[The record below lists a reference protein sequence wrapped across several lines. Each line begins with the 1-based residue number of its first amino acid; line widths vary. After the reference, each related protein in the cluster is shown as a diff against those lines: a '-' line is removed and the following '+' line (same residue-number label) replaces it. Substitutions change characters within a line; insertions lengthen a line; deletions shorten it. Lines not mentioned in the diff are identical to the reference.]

1 METKIRLNYPP
12 CEDYILEILKQCKVN
27 YTNEGDKYEFM
38 EFIDKFGREYKIDM
52 FELLSEKILEM
63 NEFPSKNVT
72 KTGRAY
78 DLHFLH
84 ERLTAENKVSS
95 EESHSEGEAS

>member
-1 METKIRLNYPP
+1 MESKIRFSYPP

-27 YTNEGDKYEFM
+27 YTNEGSKYEFM
-38 EFIDKFGREYKIDM
+38 EFVDKFGREYKIDM

-63 NEFPSKNVT
+63 NEFPSKIVS

-84 ERLTAENKVSS
+84 ERLTAENKASS
-95 EESHSEGEAS
+95 EGSNSEGEAF